1 MIPFLRKKSAKQL
14 VCKQLFS
21 SFFLFFLFTS
31 LTFSTRAEWQNI
43 HSFEK
48 EWLVYQPSWKA
59 FLPYISSRHFN
70 FKSKSVLINPSDFPK
85 GYLKIEASNNYTL
98 FINGVFC
105 RKITQGALVRMNL
118 DSLGHK
124 QPLADRFVL
133 TFYGDEL
140 NGLPKKVFLEQYI
153 KQNVGLEK
161 LSISDAFEMKVR
173 EGSGINNFFA
183 LAMLSLISLLGFLY
197 SFFPKYFHSYF
208 RFSDWIN
215 WEIKDANIAKTPFAF
230 PNLMVIFI
238 LSLVTAYLAYF
249 NGLLQ
254 TVNQTFTL
262 GSSISDILSEAFLF
276 IGKKTILAFVLFS
289 LRFFMYQIF
298 CSLFKLDNLASIH
311 FFKSIQT
318 NFQFFT
324 LLIFSIL
331 IYSVY
336 MGPIFVT
343 NLYWITTAVDIYFL
357 IRAVYFFIIFKK
369 HFKFNPLSLLAYLAI
384 IEGQVLL
391 FGIRELIFPE
401 FM

>member
-1 MIPFLRKKSAKQL
+1 MIPFLSKKSAKQL

-21 SFFLFFLFTS
+21 RFFLFFIFVT
-31 LTFSTRAEWQNI
+31 LTFSSRAEWQTI

-48 EWLVYQPSWKA
+48 EWLVFQPSWKA
-59 FLPYISSRHFN
+59 FLPYISTRHFN
-70 FKSKSVLINPSDFPK
+70 YKSKSVLINPTDFPK

-98 FINGVFC
+98 FLNGVFC
-105 RKITQGALVRMNL
+105 RKITQGTLIRMNL
-118 DSLGHK
+118 DSLSRK
-124 QPLADRFVL
+124 QRLKDRFVL

-140 NGLPKKVFLEQYI
+140 NGLPQQVFIEQDVERGKI
-153 KQNVGLEK
+153 
-161 LSISDAFEMKVR
+161 SISDPFKMKVR

-183 LAMLSLISLLGFLY
+183 LTMLILLSLLGFLY

-208 RFSDWIN
+208 RFSDWLS
-215 WEIKDANIAKTPFAF
+215 WEIKDVNIAKMPFAF
-230 PNLMVIFI
+230 PNLVVIFI

-254 TVNQTFTL
+254 TLNQTFTL
-262 GSSISDILSEAFLF
+262 GSSMTEIFSEAFLF
-276 IGKKTILAFVLFS
+276 IGTKTIVAFVIFS

-318 NFQFFT
+318 NIQFFT

-336 MGPIFVT
+336 MGPIFVN
-343 NLYWITTAVDIYFL
+343 NLYWISTAVDVYFL
-357 IRAVYFFIIFKK
+357 IRAIYFFIIFKK

-391 FGIRELIFPE
+391 FGIRELIFPK

>member
-21 SFFLFFLFTS
+21 TFFLFFLFVT
-31 LTFSTRAEWQNI
+31 LTFSSKAEWQTI

-48 EWLVYQPSWKA
+48 EWLVFQPSWKA
-59 FLPYISSRHFN
+59 FLPYISTRHFN
-70 FKSKSVLINPSDFPK
+70 YKSKSVLINPTDFPK

-98 FINGVFC
+98 FLNGVFC
-105 RKITQGALVRMNL
+105 RKITQGTLIRMNL
-118 DSLGHK
+118 DSLSRK
-124 QPLADRFVL
+124 QRLADRFVL

-140 NGLPKKVFLEQYI
+140 NGLPQQVFIEQDVESGKI
-153 KQNVGLEK
+153 
-161 LSISDAFEMKVR
+161 SISDPFEMKVR

-183 LAMLSLISLLGFLY
+183 LTMLSLLSLLGFLY

-208 RFSDWIN
+208 RFSDWLS
-215 WEIKDANIAKTPFAF
+215 WEIKDVNIAKMPFEF
-230 PNLMVIFI
+230 PNLVVIFI

-249 NGLLQ
+249 NSLLQ
-254 TVNQTFTL
+254 TLNQTFTL
-262 GSSISDILSEAFLF
+262 GSSMTEIFSEAFLF
-276 IGKKTILAFVLFS
+276 IGTKTIVAFVIFS

-318 NFQFFT
+318 NIQFFT

-336 MGPIFVT
+336 MGPIFVN
-343 NLYWITTAVDIYFL
+343 NLYWISTAVDVYFL
-357 IRAVYFFIIFKK
+357 IRAIYFFIIFKK

>member
-21 SFFLFFLFTS
+21 TFFLFFLFVT
-31 LTFSTRAEWQNI
+31 LTFSSKAEWQTI

-48 EWLVYQPSWKA
+48 EWLVFQPSWKA
-59 FLPYISSRHFN
+59 FLPYISTRHFN
-70 FKSKSVLINPSDFPK
+70 YKSKSVLINPTDFPK

-98 FINGVFC
+98 FLNGVFC
-105 RKITQGALVRMNL
+105 RKITQGTLIRMNL
-118 DSLGHK
+118 DSLSRK
-124 QPLADRFVL
+124 QRLADRFVL

-140 NGLPKKVFLEQYI
+140 NGLPQQVFIEQDVESGKI
-153 KQNVGLEK
+153 
-161 LSISDAFEMKVR
+161 SISDPFEMKVR

-183 LAMLSLISLLGFLY
+183 LTMLSLLSLLGFLY

-208 RFSDWIN
+208 RFSDWLS
-215 WEIKDANIAKTPFAF
+215 WEIKDVNIAKMPFAF
-230 PNLMVIFI
+230 PNLVVIFI

-249 NGLLQ
+249 NSLLQ
-254 TVNQTFTL
+254 TLNQTFTL
-262 GSSISDILSEAFLF
+262 GSSMTEIFSEAFLF
-276 IGKKTILAFVLFS
+276 IGTKTIVAFVIFS

-318 NFQFFT
+318 NIQFFT

-336 MGPIFVT
+336 MGPIFVN
-343 NLYWITTAVDIYFL
+343 NLYWISTAVDVYFL
-357 IRAVYFFIIFKK
+357 IRAIYFFIIFKK

>member
-21 SFFLFFLFTS
+21 RFFLFFLFVT
-31 LTFSTRAEWQNI
+31 LTFSSRAEWQTI

-48 EWLVYQPSWKA
+48 EWLVFQPSWKA
-59 FLPYISSRHFN
+59 FLPYISTRHFN
-70 FKSKSVLINPSDFPK
+70 YKSKSVLINPTDFPK

-98 FINGVFC
+98 FLNGVFC
-105 RKITQGALVRMNL
+105 RKITQGTLIRMNL
-118 DSLGHK
+118 DSLSRK
-124 QPLADRFVL
+124 QRLADRFVL

-140 NGLPKKVFLEQYI
+140 NGLPQQVFIEQDVESGKI
-153 KQNVGLEK
+153 
-161 LSISDAFEMKVR
+161 SISDPFEMKVR

-183 LAMLSLISLLGFLY
+183 LTMLSLLSLLGFLY

-208 RFSDWIN
+208 RFSDWLS
-215 WEIKDANIAKTPFAF
+215 WKIKDVNIAKMPFAF
-230 PNLMVIFI
+230 PNLVVIFI

-249 NGLLQ
+249 NSLLQ
-254 TVNQTFTL
+254 TLNQTFTL
-262 GSSISDILSEAFLF
+262 GSSMTEIFSEAFLF
-276 IGKKTILAFVLFS
+276 IGTKTILAFVIFS

-318 NFQFFT
+318 NIQFFT

-336 MGPIFVT
+336 MGPIFVN
-343 NLYWITTAVDIYFL
+343 NLYWISTAVDVYFL
-357 IRAVYFFIIFKK
+357 IRAIYFFIIFKK
-369 HFKFNPLSLLAYLAI
+369 HFKFTPLSLLAYLAI

>member
-1 MIPFLRKKSAKQL
+1 MIPFLLKKSVRQL

-21 SFFLFFLFTS
+21 RFFLFFLFVT
-31 LTFSTRAEWQNI
+31 LTFSSRAEWQTI

-48 EWLVYQPSWKA
+48 EWLVFQPSWKA
-59 FLPYISSRHFN
+59 FLPYISTRHFN
-70 FKSKSVLINPSDFPK
+70 YKSKSVLINPTDFPK

-98 FINGVFC
+98 FLNGVFC
-105 RKITQGALVRMNL
+105 RKITQGTLIRMNL
-118 DSLGHK
+118 DSLSRK

-133 TFYGDEL
+133 TFYGNEL
-140 NGLPKKVFLEQYI
+140 NGLPQQVFIE
-153 KQNVGLEK
+153 QNVERGK
-161 LSISDAFEMKVR
+161 ITISDTFEMKVR

-183 LAMLSLISLLGFLY
+183 LAILSLLSLLGFLY

-208 RFSDWIN
+208 RFSDWLS
-215 WEIKDANIAKTPFAF
+215 WEIKDVNIAKMPFAF
-230 PNLMVIFI
+230 PNLVVIFI

-254 TVNQTFTL
+254 TLNQTFTL
-262 GSSISDILSEAFLF
+262 GSSMTEIFSEAFLF
-276 IGKKTILAFVLFS
+276 IGTKTIVAFAIFS

-318 NFQFFT
+318 NIQFFT

-336 MGPIFVT
+336 MGPIFVN
-343 NLYWITTAVDIYFL
+343 NLYWISTAVDVYFL
-357 IRAVYFFIIFKK
+357 IRAIYFFIIFKK

>member
-21 SFFLFFLFTS
+21 RFFLFFLFVT
-31 LTFSTRAEWQNI
+31 LTFSSRAEWQTI

-48 EWLVYQPSWKA
+48 EWLVFQPSWKA
-59 FLPYISSRHFN
+59 FLPYISTRHFN
-70 FKSKSVLINPSDFPK
+70 YKSKSVLINPTDFPK

-98 FINGVFC
+98 FLNGVFC
-105 RKITQGALVRMNL
+105 RKITQGTLIRMNL
-118 DSLGHK
+118 DSLSRK
-124 QPLADRFVL
+124 QRLADRFVL

-140 NGLPKKVFLEQYI
+140 NGLPQQVFIEQDVESGKI
-153 KQNVGLEK
+153 
-161 LSISDAFEMKVR
+161 SISDPFEMKVR

-183 LAMLSLISLLGFLY
+183 LTMLSLLSLLGFLY

-208 RFSDWIN
+208 RFSDWLS
-215 WEIKDANIAKTPFAF
+215 WEIKDVNIAKMPFAF
-230 PNLMVIFI
+230 PNLVVIFI

-249 NGLLQ
+249 NSLLQ
-254 TVNQTFTL
+254 TLNQTFTL
-262 GSSISDILSEAFLF
+262 GSSMTEIFSEAFLF
-276 IGKKTILAFVLFS
+276 IGTKTILAFVIFS

-318 NFQFFT
+318 NIQFFT

-336 MGPIFVT
+336 MGPIFVN
-343 NLYWITTAVDIYFL
+343 NLYWISTAVDVYFL
-357 IRAVYFFIIFKK
+357 IRAIYFFIIFKK

>member
-21 SFFLFFLFTS
+21 RFFLFFLFVT
-31 LTFSTRAEWQNI
+31 LTFSSRAEWQTI

-48 EWLVYQPSWKA
+48 EWLVFQPSWKA
-59 FLPYISSRHFN
+59 FLPYISTRHFN
-70 FKSKSVLINPSDFPK
+70 YKSKSVLINPTDFPK

-98 FINGVFC
+98 FLNGVFC
-105 RKITQGALVRMNL
+105 RKITQGTLIRMNL
-118 DSLGHK
+118 DSLSRK
-124 QPLADRFVL
+124 QRLADRFVL

-140 NGLPKKVFLEQYI
+140 NGLPQQVFIEQDVESGKI
-153 KQNVGLEK
+153 
-161 LSISDAFEMKVR
+161 SISDPFEMKVR

-183 LAMLSLISLLGFLY
+183 LTMLSLLSLLGFLY

-208 RFSDWIN
+208 RFSDWLS
-215 WEIKDANIAKTPFAF
+215 WKIKDVNIAKMPFAF
-230 PNLMVIFI
+230 PNLVVIFI

-249 NGLLQ
+249 NSLLQ
-254 TVNQTFTL
+254 TLNQTFTL
-262 GSSISDILSEAFLF
+262 GSSMTEIFSEAFLF
-276 IGKKTILAFVLFS
+276 IGTKTILAFVIFS

-318 NFQFFT
+318 NIQFFT

-336 MGPIFVT
+336 MGPIFVN
-343 NLYWITTAVDIYFL
+343 NLYWISTAVDVYFL
-357 IRAVYFFIIFKK
+357 IRAIYFFIIFKK
-369 HFKFNPLSLLAYLAI
+369 HFKFNLLSLLTYLAI